1 MIDPFVRQATP
12 DDSLELLTLE
22 QTARAALADQR
33 GGARWLDEH
42 PERGAGWSEI
52 ISATPVFV
60 AELDGVPV
68 GYLVLQLDGELAR
81 VDEVYVLDGA
91 REVGFGDELLARSI
105 EAAREAGAT
114 VFEGQALPG
123 DRMTKNL
130 YERAGITARLIVVS
144 TRLDGS

>member
-1 MIDPFVRQATP
+1 MIDPFVRLATP
-12 DDSLELLTLE
+12 DDSPELLMLE
-22 QTARAALADQR
+22 QTARAALAGQR
-33 GGARWLDEH
+33 GAARWLDEH
-42 PERGAGWSEI
+42 PVRGAGWSEI

-81 VDEVYVLDGA
+81 VDEVYVLEGA

>member
-1 MIDPFVRQATP
+1 MIDPFVRRATP
-12 DDSLELLTLE
+12 DDSPELLGLE

-42 PERGAGWSEI
+42 PERGAGWSEV